1 MAWFHKAC
9 LRSILGAR
17 RRAVARRCPGRWR
30 RLLTLEALETR
41 ACPSTDLFVS
51 SYATSL
57 VLRYDGNTGAFLGT
71 FARGRVIGTDLGLTY
86 GPDNNLYVDGFDSHS
101 VVRHNGATGK
111 LLNVFVP
118 PQNGGLCGAEGMAF
132 GPDKNLYVSNDTTS
146 AACGSTPG
154 SVLRYDGT
162 TGAFI
167 DTFVPPNSGG
177 LSQANDLHF
186 GPDGRLYVSSA
197 NTNNILRYDA
207 VTGAFID
214 EFVKAGSGGLDLANG
229 FTWGRDG
236 NLYVNSSLNNS
247 VKRYDG
253 KSGAYLGDFVPS
265 GNGGL
270 NFGDGLAFG
279 PGGDLFV
286 ASFVTNSVK
295 RYDGRTGAYL
305 GDFVTPGSGGL
316 TGAAAVLFRSTGGP
330 GADSDLPLAL
340 VTAAAADTGARAA
353 GVPTGPVPTEGASRK
368 APPPAEAL
376 PLTAGLPP
384 APAKLAA
391 WRHAARDASVP
402 ADAGWTVWDPENHA

>member
-1 MAWFHKAC
+1 M
-9 LRSILGAR
+9 RSILGTR

-30 RLLTLEALETR
+30 RLLTLETLETR

-57 VLRYDGNTGAFLGT
+57 VLRYDGSTGAFLGT

-86 GPDNNLYVDGFDSHS
+86 GPDNNLYVDGYDSHS
-101 VVRHNGATGK
+101 VVRHNGTTGK
-111 LLNVFVP
+111 LINVFVP
-118 PQNGGLCGAEGMAF
+118 PQQGGLCGAEGMEF
-132 GPDKNLYVSNDTTS
+132 GPDGNLYVSNDTTS

-207 VTGAFID
+207 ATGAFID
-214 EFVKAGSGGLDLANG
+214 EFVKAGSGGLNLANG

-253 KSGAYLGDFVPS
+253 QSGAYLGDFVPS
-265 GNGGL
+265 GSGGL
-270 NFGDGLAFG
+270 SFGDGLAFG

-305 GDFVTPGSGGL
+305 GDFVTTGSGGL
-316 TGAAAVLFRSTGGP
+316 TGAAAVLFRSTSSPGAGSGLPAVLATAVAAEIGARTAEIPTGHGP
-330 GADSDLPLAL
+330 GDGVTRTAPSLAD
-340 VTAAAADTGARAA
+340 
-353 GVPTGPVPTEGASRK
+353 
-368 APPPAEAL
+368 APP
-376 PLTAGLPP
+376 LTVGLPP
-384 APAKLAA
+384 ASAKPDA

-402 ADAGWTVWDPENHA
+402 ADAGWTVWDPEILA